1 MPRVN
6 RGAPASTST
15 ARCALWLGVLAAL
28 GPASGFAD
36 TLTLTSGE
44 TLIGKVV
51 SEEEGALVFESAAL
65 GKLRVARDRIQR
77 IVLEDKSS
85 GIAAPP
91 AAVPEQPATG
101 EPAATQS
108 AQDAAAAAPAS
119 SREDLLRMYW
129 DEGLRFQITQAIT
142 VPVPF
147 SNEERKLGEVVKMS
161 GRLGLK
167 VSLDAAVFD
176 ATGGQQE
183 VDGDAEIRTFR
194 LYSNGELDLF
204 GRTQYAVQFG
214 SVRGNFYL
222 HEAYLRWGEVKY
234 LGNVTFGYLSVPQT
248 LDNVASFGS
257 LMFMEAPSPSLA
269 FAPGNRM
276 GLAFDRTYLDERAT
290 LAFGIFSVG
299 ADPGVNFGDASQ
311 SLLRPTLR
319 VTALP
324 VLDESK
330 PDSARLLH
338 VGLSASYIL
347 TNHEVQYRSR
357 PESSLA
363 PFLVDTGPIDS
374 NVASVIGVEA
384 LYMDGPFLLQA
395 ETTGAF
401 VQGVSERY
409 QFFGTYVSA
418 GWMLTGEQ
426 RIYRKDS
433 ASLGGV
439 RPQRDFSWSTPTAGA
454 WELGLRLSHL
464 DLDSHEVHGGR
475 MTIASTGLNWYWNRY
490 LRWQFDYAYARVNE
504 GPSPGNLHLLQMR
517 LQMQY

>member
-1 MPRVN
+1 MVN
-6 RGAPASTST
+6 RGAHASSST
-15 ARCALWLGVLAAL
+15 ARCALWLGVMVALA
-28 GPASGFAD
+28 PASGMAD
-36 TLTLTSGE
+36 TITLTSGE
-44 TLIGKVV
+44 KLIGKVV
-51 SEEEGALVFESAAL
+51 SEEAGALVFESL
-65 GKLRVARDRIQR
+65 GLGTLRLARDRIQR
-77 IVLEDKSS
+77 IELEDKNA

-91 AAVPEQPATG
+91 AAVPAQAAAAEPATTA
-101 EPAATQS
+101 PAP
-108 AQDAAAAAPAS
+108 DAAAAAQPATT
-119 SREDLLRMYW
+119 REDLLRMYW

-167 VSLDAAVFD
+167 TSLDAAFFD

-183 VDGDAEIRTFR
+183 VDGDSDIRTFR
-194 LYSNGELDLF
+194 LYSNGQLDLF
-204 GRTQYAVQFG
+204 GETQYAVQFG

-222 HEAYLRWGEVKY
+222 HEAYLRWGDVNY
-234 LGNVTFGYLSVPQT
+234 LGNVTFGYLSVPQL

-276 GLAFDRTYLDERAT
+276 GLAFDRTYLNERAT

-324 VLDESK
+324 VLDESR

-338 VGLSASYIL
+338 VGVSGSYIL
-347 TNHEVQYRSR
+347 TNHEVQYRAR
-357 PESSLA
+357 PESALA
-363 PFLVDTGPIDS
+363 PFLVDTGVIDS
-374 NVASVIGVEA
+374 NVASVIGLEA
-384 LYMDGPFLLQA
+384 LYMDGPLLLQA

-401 VQGVSERY
+401 VQGLTQRY
-409 QFFGTYVSA
+409 QFFGTYVTA

-426 RIYRKDS
+426 RTYRKDS
-433 ASLGGV
+433 GSLGGV
-439 RPQRDFSWSTPTAGA
+439 RPRRDFSWSTPTAGA

-464 DLDSHEVHGGR
+464 DLDSHEVRGGK

-490 LRWQFDYAYARVNE
+490 ARWQLDYAYARVNE
-504 GPSPGNLHLLQMR
+504 GPSPGNLHVLQMR